1 MKTIAWFAAAAL
13 AAMAIGSGAAAAQSA
28 PSAGNAAHG
37 KQLFKTD
44 GCYQCH
50 GYVGQGGGIAGPRL
64 GPPPIAY
71 EAFTAQLRHPRAEMP
86 PYEAQILPDKD
97 AADIYAYLQTLPKPK
112 PVKDIPLLNKL

>member
-1 MKTIAWFAAAAL
+1 MKTLISFATAALVAAAL
-13 AAMAIGSGAAAAQSA
+13 SSGAAWAQSPA
-28 PSAGNAAHG
+28 PAGNAAHG
-37 KQLFKTD
+37 KQLFVTD

-50 GYVGQGGGIAGPRL
+50 GYVGQGANTGPRL

-97 AADIYAYLQTLPKPK
+97 AADIYAYLQTLPTPK
-112 PVKDIPLLNKL
+112 PVKDIPLLNNL

>member
-1 MKTIAWFAAAAL
+1 MKTAYWLASAAL
-13 AAMAIGSGAAAAQSA
+13 ALAVSSGSAWAQSA
-28 PSAGNAAHG
+28 TAGNATHG
-37 KQLFKTD
+37 KQLFVSD

-50 GYVGQGGGIAGPRL
+50 GYAGQGGNAGPRL
-64 GPPPIAY
+64 GPPPVAY

-112 PVKDIPLLNKL
+112 PVKDIPLLNNL